1 MKKNILLFLIIV
13 LIATSVS
20 AQIPKP
26 ITLYVGGGIT
36 KPTAMEYLDEYWK
49 SGYNLNA
56 GIGLNFLPMFQTVIK
71 AQYHQIPLDKDEL
84 GITSSIELPDFHA
97 VTIGLEGRFSMSNSV
112 TQLKPYLFG
121 GVGVA
126 IITFSA
132 FDAGFLEGT
141 GITSP
146 TLEDANKFYYSFGG
160 GLELKSFPL
169 ISIYAQIEMI
179 QIATEFETTQ
189 LIPFTVGVKF

>member
-1 MKKNILLFLIIV
+1 MKKNILLSLAIV
-13 LIATSVS
+13 LIATSIS
-20 AQIPKP
+20 AQVPKP

-71 AQYHQIPLDKDEL
+71 AQYHQLPLDKDEL
-84 GITSSIELPDFHA
+84 GITLPIELPDFRA
-97 VTIGLEGRFSMSNSV
+97 VTIGLEERFNMANPAMKI
-112 TQLKPYLFG
+112 KPYVFG
-121 GVGVA
+121 GAGIA
-126 IITFSA
+126 ITTFSA
-132 FDAGFLEGT
+132 FEAEALEGT
-141 GITSP
+141 NIAFTN
-146 TLEDANKFYYSFGG
+146 LEDANKFYYSFGG
-160 GLELKSFPL
+160 GLELKSFLL

-189 LIPFTVGVKF
+189 LIPFTVGIKF